1 MTDFDPN
8 GNPPQQTYQN
18 DAQPIFQPA
27 QQLPPPIPPQQ
38 HPKRRTKSV
47 ILAVFLVTALVFST
61 VSGLAV
67 WFATRP
73 DSANPGITS
82 ATTKTTVSGAQTQ
95 PATAGTFSL
104 DEVSALPSDS
114 RRIPR
119 GLFVCVAA
127 LSRFRCAGTIF
138 L

>member
-8 GNPPQQTYQN
+8 GNPIQQTYQN
-18 DAQPIFQPA
+18 ETQPVFQPA
-27 QQLPPPIPPQQ
+27 QQLPPPMPPQQ
-38 HPKRRTKSV
+38 HPKKRTKSV

-73 DSANPGITS
+73 DTAVPGSTI
-82 ATTKTTVSGAQTQ
+82 ATTKSTAAGTQTQ

-104 DEVSALPSDS
+104 DEVSALPS
-114 RRIPR
+114 
-119 GLFVCVAA
+119 
-127 LSRFRCAGTIF
+127 
-138 L
+138 